1 MARLRRRITNRARRY
16 GSHIKRRFREDPFS
30 TIVLY
35 SVLLS
40 LIFLVFAF
48 RGLIFTLFVKPIGIV
63 NPSEQETQIE
73 ETIPADEQ
81 GTDDAV
87 IFKSSGTY
95 IVTDGDTVSSIA
107 GALGLDWK
115 QLAELNNLQPPYSLT
130 VGQELKLP
138 QEN

>member
-87 IFKSSGTY
+87 IFKSSCY
-95 IVTDGDTVSSIA
+95 RWRYRFEHCRSL
-107 GALGLDWK
+107 GARLETARRA
-115 QLAELNNLQPPYSLT
+115 Q
-130 VGQELKLP
+130 
-138 QEN
+138 